1 MRLRVCML
9 IVLWIIACINLGF
22 TQNPDA
28 TVIVHQSTLNGFL
41 DAIGPVSGKANYKV
55 AGAKGTYDWSVKN
68 ARITIAPGQAKM
80 NADASIK
87 VGPLKYNSQAK
98 GDVDVRYNPEKNL
111 ISVKVKKASFEVYTK
126 IFGKKIHIADV
137 DISRFYR
144 PEFEFAG
151 PQPVQDSVEVEMPD
165 GSKKTIYIKT
175 KDHNMTLR
183 ENEIVVTSNLEFSEQ
198 P

>member
-68 ARITIAPGQAKM
+68 ARITISPGQAKM
-80 NADASIK
+80 IADASIK
-87 VGPLKYNSQAK
+87 VGPLKYKSAAK
-98 GDVDVRYNPEKNL
+98 GDVDVRYSPEKNL

-137 DISRFYR
+137 DISRFYK